1 MRVISCG
8 RFPVLLHIRN
18 LNNYRTKGSVETC
31 TARVFCLYCEFN
43 SILIHGTFFKRY
55 FAALMYELSFSFLGR
70 TVDQL
75 FTYQSEKMEHLNN
88 SLSRTKEIFF

>member
-1 MRVISCG
+1 M
-8 RFPVLLHIRN
+8 
-18 LNNYRTKGSVETC
+18 
-31 TARVFCLYCEFN
+31 YCEFN
-43 SILIHGTFFKRY
+43 SILIHGTAFKRY

-88 SLSRTKEIFF
+88 VRPSPNKEIVTHCCKSDFAMEWEHQLIIRACID